1 MDLTTVNNAVSD
13 AAAGLPSGWTQFVND
28 NIGSASGQQ
37 AILNAASNF
46 GISDPSVIAG
56 LVNQATGMNVTP
68 EQVTQV
74 AQSVLQAPIQ
84 NSVAAPA
91 PTPSPTPTPTDMGTS
106 LSSMATPQFVGS
118 AAPGA
123 VGTSYGQASGDMISA
138 AQQANPELSQALISG
153 NAAVNY
159 DADTGTYNLINTQ
172 TGAPI
177 AGNYQVQVGPNG
189 TGINIPSGNGM
200 IQVTA
205 QTNDNG
211 TIAPVTAANVQNVGV
226 NAGAGG
232 FAGGTGAL
240 TTAAVPALAVAF
252 PTLVPYIAAYNAADA
267 ASKGQYGS
275 ALISAAVSYA

>member
-13 AAAGLPSGWTQFVND
+13 ALAGLPAGTSDFINA
-28 NIGSASGQQ
+28 NIGTPQGQQ
-37 AILNAASNF
+37 AILQAAASI
-46 GISDPSVIAG
+46 GITDPAQIASI
-56 LVNQATGMNVTP
+56 VSSATGQNITP
-68 EQVTQV
+68 AQVQAV
-74 AQSVLQAPIQ
+74 AQP
-84 NSVAAPA
+84 AAPRRIA
-91 PTPSPTPTPTDMGTS
+91 TPTGASQSTPTSTGSGATPTDLGTS

-118 AAPGA
+118 AAPGS

-159 DADTGTYNLINTQ
+159 NADTGTYNLINTQ

-205 QTNDNG
+205 QTNANG

-240 TTAAVPALAVAF
+240 TSAAVPALAVAF
-252 PTLVPYIAAYNAADA
+252 PALVPYIAAYNAADA
-267 ASKGQYGS
+267 GH
-275 ALISAAVSYA
+275 